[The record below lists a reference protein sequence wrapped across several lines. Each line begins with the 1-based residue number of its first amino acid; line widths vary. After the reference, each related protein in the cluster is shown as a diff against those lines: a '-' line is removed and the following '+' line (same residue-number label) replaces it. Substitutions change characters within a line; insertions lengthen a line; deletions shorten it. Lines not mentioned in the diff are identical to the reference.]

1 MCWRSTLRHSGGRD
15 HGRLAPRTS
24 KGRGVSAEH
33 HEHHPEDGEHVRELE
48 AELEK
53 ILREAESTV
62 VELRRELA
70 EQRQRRLQHEEIERF
85 EEHLANSRVR
95 WEEVR
100 DYFQEV
106 LHEIRGQ
113 EGPERTGGAEEESED
128 DDERR

>member
-1 MCWRSTLRHSGGRD
+1 M
-15 HGRLAPRTS
+15 
-24 KGRGVSAEH
+24 SAEH
-33 HEHHPEDGEHVRELE
+33 HDHDQHPEDDENVTALE

-62 VELRRELA
+62 LELRRELA
-70 EQRQRRLQHEEIERF
+70 EQRQRRLQHEEIERL

-100 DYFQEV
+100 DFFQEV

-113 EGPERTGGAEEESED
+113 GDQERPGGVEGPEAPEEDGYRPGGPSAG
-128 DDERR
+128 

>member
-1 MCWRSTLRHSGGRD
+1 M
-15 HGRLAPRTS
+15 
-24 KGRGVSAEH
+24 SAEH

-100 DYFQEV
+100 DFFQEV

-113 EGPERTGGAEEESED
+113 EGPERTGGAEEAPGD